1 MDRLLHKL
9 SDAIIM
15 FMTGL
20 GGALSV
26 SIGQNIFATVLVQE
40 IPKYT
45 TLEFSRADIL
55 SLGAT
60 QIRDSVPLDQLEGV
74 LEAFTQALKKTFL
87 GIPILSGSVCVLLA
101 LAVSIRHL

>member
-1 MDRLLHKL
+1 
-9 SDAIIM
+9 
-15 FMTGL
+15 MTGL

-45 TLEFSRADIL
+45 TLKFSRAEIL
-55 SLGAT
+55 NLGAT

-74 LEAFTQALKKTFL
+74 LKAFTQALEKTFL
-87 GIPILSGSVCVLLA
+87 GIPIFSGSLCVILGLT
-101 LAVSIRHL
+101 VSVPYL